1 MSDNLNIPVGTKA
14 LIFSKLYYGV
24 LSKNLE
30 SLDIER
36 YYSILYFL
44 HTNNGC
50 SQQWICNNLAI
61 DKTAM
66 VKVMDYLIEA
76 DYVRRKVNPDDRRE
90 HFVVLTKKGMKRTE
104 EIVKS
109 FNAIDRD
116 LFSSVSKEDK
126 ETFLRMLNSL
136 SLKLEEMPGNDL
148 FFNYR
153 KTAKK
158 NLNKKTKVRNEKN
171 S

>member
-1 MSDNLNIPVGTKA
+1 MNDNLNIPVGTKA

-30 SLDIER
+30 GLDIER

-44 HTNNGC
+44 QTNNGC
-50 SQQWICNNLAI
+50 SQQCICNNLAI

-66 VKVMDYLIEA
+66 VKVMDYLIAA

-90 HFVVLTKKGMKRTE
+90 HFVMLTKKGMKRTD

-109 FNAIDRD
+109 FNTIDKE
-116 LFSSVSKEDK
+116 LFSNVAKEDK
-126 ETFLRMLNSL
+126 EIFLSTLNAL

-158 NLNKKTKVRNEKN
+158 NLTKKTKVRNEKN